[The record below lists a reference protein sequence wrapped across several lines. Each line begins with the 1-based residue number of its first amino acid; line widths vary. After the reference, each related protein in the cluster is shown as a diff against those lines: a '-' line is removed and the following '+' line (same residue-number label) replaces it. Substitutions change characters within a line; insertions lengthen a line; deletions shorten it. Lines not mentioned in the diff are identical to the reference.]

1 MVAPELPELVRQD
14 IGEPARVR
22 GRSSWWRCPFHDD
35 TSPSFQVDYYER
47 GAKWRWK
54 CWGCNREGDAVDW
67 LVAYR
72 GLSTGD
78 AWRLVDGGAPETTK
92 TPPRPRVV
100 HFAEP
105 PAQDWQ
111 DAALDVVLECATN
124 LQNPNDAKAA
134 AALRW
139 LKARGLRQATIER
152 ALLGWNP
159 SWREVLP
166 GQKLP
171 PGIIIPAFADSRLWY
186 VKARMTKADAAR
198 TGDKYLSLAGSR
210 TASLYGADALPG
222 ARVAIATEGEF
233 DCLLLSQ
240 FFGSD
245 ELAVVTMGS
254 ANALPG
260 PRWKAYLAW
269 LDKLLIVMDAD
280 GAGSNARER
289 WRDVTPW
296 LQVIENLPPKPPEI
310 EAKYWTDITDWW
322 RGGVNLRAWL
332 EPYLATQA
340 PAGDKWQNVMVDA
353 AVDVAVARS

>member
-72 GLSTGD
+72 GMSTGD
-78 AWRLVDGGAPETTK
+78 AWRLVDGGERQLPDRQALAT
-92 TPPRPRVV
+92 PRPRVV
-100 HFAEP
+100 HFADP

-171 PGIIIPAFADSRLWY
+171 PGIIIPAFADNCLWY

-222 ARVAIATEGEF
+222 ARVAVACEGEF

-240 FFGSD
+240 SFGSD
-245 ELAVVTMGS
+245 ELAAVTMGS
-254 ANALPG
+254 ASALPG

-280 GAGSNARER
+280 GAGQDARER
-289 WRDVTPW
+289 WRGVVQW
-296 LQVIENLPPKPPEI
+296 LQIVEPPGAPGK
-310 EAKYWTDITDWW
+310 DVTDWW
-322 RGGVNLRAWL
+322 KAGVNLRAWL
-332 EPYLATQA
+332 EPYLATPA
-340 PAGDKWQNVMVDA
+340 PAGDKWQNVMEDA
-353 AVDVAVARS
+353 AVDVAVARL